1 LQSEVSCK
9 EVSLRAIRSSSSM
22 RLISNPSGVERPNRE
37 KRRFGSRRR
46 RMVLFTCEVDDVEM
60 ADGALVARGL

>member
-1 LQSEVSCK
+1 
-9 EVSLRAIRSSSSM
+9 M